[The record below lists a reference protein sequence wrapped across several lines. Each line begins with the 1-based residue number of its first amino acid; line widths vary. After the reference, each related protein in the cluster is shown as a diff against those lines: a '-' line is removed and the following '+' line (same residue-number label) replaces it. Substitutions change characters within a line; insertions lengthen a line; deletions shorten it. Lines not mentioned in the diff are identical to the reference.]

1 MRSKLLSLFMAV
13 AVVVA
18 LAAESSIVAFTHQE
32 NANKPAAP
40 AKKAMKKKKKKMSSG
55 PRQMAGVPM
64 GVENCLNH
72 LAKMAAADPLME
84 YDGHPAEIV
93 NNGLMW
99 NDPQSKCAVSDPA
112 QRKKIYDMA
121 EAWHKKDAAKVRQ
134 ILQELGANAEAAA
147 PTPAMA
153 KPRPHRRKAPA
164 KAKAANSNGAF

>member
-1 MRSKLLSLFMAV
+1 MRVKLVGLGMAL
-13 AVVVA
+13 ALVVA
-18 LAAESSIVAFTHQE
+18 LVVGATTVSFANQE

-40 AKKAMKKKKKKMSSG
+40 AKKAMKKKKKKASSG
-55 PRQMAGVPM
+55 PAQMAGVPT

-72 LAKMAAADPLME
+72 LAKMAAADPLID

-99 NDPQSKCAVSDPA
+99 SDPQSKCAVSDPA

-134 ILQELGANAEAAA
+134 ILGELGANAEAAA
-147 PTPAMA
+147 PAPPVH
-153 KPRPHRRKAPA
+153 KPRPRPRKAPA
-164 KAKAANSNGAF
+164 KAANANKA

>member
-1 MRSKLLSLFMAV
+1 MRVKLVGLGMAL
-13 AVVVA
+13 ALVVA
-18 LAAESSIVAFTHQE
+18 LVVGVTTVSFANQE

-40 AKKAMKKKKKKMSSG
+40 AKKAMKKKKKMSSG

-72 LAKMAAADPLME
+72 LAKMAAADPLID

-99 NDPQSKCAVSDPA
+99 NDSKSKCAENDPA
-112 QRKKIYDMA
+112 RRKRIYDMA
-121 EAWHKKDAAKVRQ
+121 EAWHKKDAATVRQ

-147 PTPAMA
+147 PAPPVH
-153 KPRPHRRKAPA
+153 KPRPHRKKAPA
-164 KAKAANSNGAF
+164 KPAANANKA